1 MMTRRLVRSLA
12 MVLYLCLAVSLVVG
26 QSPSSTAPG
35 PGQATT
41 LLPNGSWLV
50 SGGLDATGQAS
61 SAILLRDSIGNERKL
76 RAGLQIA
83 RVGHT
88 ATVLP
93 DGTVLILGGIGADG
107 QIVQRAEIFNYQTES
122 SQLLDSGSPA
132 PRAFHTA
139 TLLSDG
145 RVLIAGGVGAA
156 GEALVRAEL
165 WDPRQKTT
173 SASKGMLNAFRRN
186 QTATLLS
193 DGTVLFTGG
202 KDQKGNPLA
211 SAEIFDPQSQSFS
224 MVANSKPLLPPATGT
239 PELRAISPHDGAA
252 GVPVDALIAL
262 RFSQPLRI
270 DSLNDQSLILQGPFG
285 LVDAKTTGAEG
296 GMLGFIVPQSPL
308 LPGTTY
314 LVRLSG
320 AADPS
325 GNSVAFKEFTFTTA
339 GESPESD
346 MWSPTLDWMT
356 HNGPSAWQNMP
367 ALQARPGVTALAG
380 QVLKL
385 DGNPLAHVKLQIGSQ
400 AVFSDGT
407 GRFLLTN
414 IPAGHSVMMI
424 YGDAAN
430 SALRKYGVYEVG
442 VDIKSSVTNV
452 LSYTIWMTP
461 LDTAHAVKIPSP
473 TTAETVITSP
483 LLPGLELHLPAN
495 TVIIDSQGNTVTE
508 ITITP
513 VPLDRPPFPLPR
525 IPVPIYFT
533 IQPGAAYIK
542 VLNTTG
548 PHGARLF
555 YPNAQAYAPG
565 TPFQFWNYDASQ
577 KGWFIYGGGRVSAD
591 RSQIVPNPGVEI
603 YEFTGAMVSNPGN
616 GPPNGPNHDHSKD
629 GEPVDLST
637 GLFVYKKTD
646 LMLPDVIPLALT
658 RMYRQ
663 NDQQSRA
670 FGIGASMPY
679 DMFMVGDNN
688 TFPEGYTFQ
697 DLIMA
702 DGSRVHFARTS
713 PCTGANGYCDFGNAV
728 YEHTSSG
735 TDFYGAIIRQQ
746 GCTPNGFWT
755 LTKKDG
761 TVYCFPDSDA
771 SNNPRSAAPTSMHDR
786 YGNSLV
792 FTRDSNHNLT
802 QITSPGSRWIQ
813 FTYDSSNRITQAK
826 DNIGRTVTYS
836 YDAGGRLT
844 QVIGANGGTWNY
856 TYDAF
861 NELISIQDARG
872 IFYLTNQYD
881 QSGRVIKQTQG
892 DNSVFQ
898 FSYTTD
904 PTTGNITQ
912 TDVTDPR
919 GTIRRTTFNSNG
931 YKTSEVYAVGQP
943 EQETITYNRDAN
955 TNLLTSV
962 VDGLS
967 HQASFTYDSLGN
979 VTSVTRM
986 AGTPDA
992 VTTSFTYDPSF
1003 SQLASITDPL
1013 NHTTTLAR
1021 DASGSLTTIIDPLG
1035 HQTTIGYNSNGLPVS
1050 IMDALGNMGQFG
1062 YDGTDMVSLTDPLGN
1077 TFTRF
1082 IDGAGRVA
1090 AITDSQGHVMRFTYN
1105 ALNEVTQKV
1114 DAAQGVTSI
1123 SYDQNGNAVSLS
1135 NALGNVTTWSYDNM
1149 ERMSARTDSL
1159 LRQQSYSY
1167 DPAGN
1172 LASFTDRKGQVTTYK
1187 YDRLNRLN
1195 FIGFG
1200 TQGSGG
1206 SATYASTISYQYDTG
1221 NRMTQAVDSV
1231 AGTITHG
1238 YDTLDRLTSEVTPQG
1253 SISYAYDA
1261 ASRRTSMTVAGQPA
1275 VSYTYDN
1282 ADRLLQMSQG
1292 TATAGFVYDDANRR
1306 SSLSLPNGISI
1317 SYGYDNSAQVTSITY
1332 NFGSSVLGNLTYG
1345 YDQLGRRTQV
1355 GGTFA
1360 RTNLPE
1366 PLTASY
1372 DVENALTNWNGIPL
1386 SYDANGNML
1395 SDGSNSFTWDARNH
1409 LATLNG
1415 SGLQYDALNRRTR
1428 NAAGT
1433 AFLYDDLNAV
1443 QELTGGVVTANM
1455 LTGSVDE
1462 IFTRT
1467 TSTGTYAL
1475 LQDALGSTVGVAD
1488 STGTLQAAYTYDP
1501 YGVTSISGL
1510 AGINLFQFT
1519 GRENDG
1525 NGLYYY
1531 RSRYYSPVFGRF
1543 ISQDPTGFNGG
1554 DANLYGYVLESPMN
1568 FRDPSG
1574 QCPWCIIAGIGAIYG
1589 GVEAYMKDSGCD
1601 SGWNLVGDV
1610 ARGMA
1615 SGAAG
1620 ALVGLATAPEL
1631 GPSGG
1636 AMAGSL
1642 ASDGVNALLG
1652 GHVSPDEALSNAAT
1666 AGVLGPIAEAL
1677 GPEVRGGQNFNP
1689 WTSPRT
1695 WGPKATQA
1703 YMNENTNDAMNTA
1716 AHMAGRDCGC
1726 N

>member
-1 MMTRRLVRSLA
+1 MMTSRLVRSLV

-26 QSPSSTAPG
+26 QSPSVAAPG
-35 PGQATT
+35 VGQATT

-50 SGGLDATGQAS
+50 SGGLDSNGQAS
-61 SAILLRDSIGNERKL
+61 SAILLRDSIGTERQL
-76 RAGLQIA
+76 QAGLQIA

-93 DGTVLILGGIGADG
+93 DGSVLVLGGIGADG
-107 QIVQRAEIFNYQTES
+107 QLVQRAELFNYQTEN
-122 SQLLDSGSPA
+122 SQLLDSGSPT

-145 RVLIAGGVGAA
+145 RVLIVGGVGAS
-156 GEALVRAEL
+156 GEALPRAEL
-165 WDPRQKTT
+165 WDPRQKTI
-173 SASKGMLNAFRRN
+173 SASAGSLNSFRRN
-186 QTATLLS
+186 HSAVLLS
-193 DGTVLFTGG
+193 DGTVLVTAG
-202 KDQKGNPLA
+202 KDQKGNLL
-211 SAEIFDPQSQSFS
+211 SSGEIFDPQSQTFS
-224 MVANSKPLLPPATGT
+224 NIANFQSLLQGATGIPQLAAT
-239 PELRAISPHDGAA
+239 SPQDGAT
-252 GVPVDALIAL
+252 GVPVDALISL
-262 RFSQPLRI
+262 RFSKPLRI
-270 DSLNDQSLILQGPFG
+270 DSLNDQSLLLQGPSG
-285 LVDAKTTGAEG
+285 VVEAKVTGAEG
-296 GMLGFIVPQSPL
+296 GMLGFIVPQSSL
-308 LPGTTY
+308 LAGTTY
-314 LVRLSG
+314 MVRLSG
-320 AADPS
+320 AVDAN

-346 MWSPTLDWMT
+346 GWVPTLDWMT

-385 DGNPLAHVKLQIGSQ
+385 DGTPLAHVKLQIGSQ

-407 GRFLLTN
+407 GRFLLSN
-414 IPAGHSVMMI
+414 IAAGHNVMMI

-430 SALRKYGVYEVG
+430 TPLRKYGVYEVG
-442 VDIKSSVTNV
+442 VDIKSSITNV
-452 LSYTIWMTP
+452 LSYVIWMTP
-461 LDTAHAVKIPSP
+461 LDQAHSVKIPSP
-473 TTAETVITSP
+473 TTADTVITTP
-483 LLPGLELHLPAN
+483 LLPGLELHLPSG
-495 TVIIDSQGNTVTE
+495 TVITDSHGNPVTE

-533 IQPGAAYIK
+533 IQPGGAYIK

-548 PHGARLF
+548 PQGARLF
-555 YPNAQAYAPG
+555 YPNAQAYPPG
-565 TPFQFWNYDASQ
+565 TPFQFWNYDAGQ

-616 GPPNGPNHDHSKD
+616 APPDGPRHGNNSKD
-629 GEPVDLST
+629 GEPVDLAT

-658 RMYRQ
+658 RTYRQ
-663 NDQQSRA
+663 NDQQSHA
-670 FGIGASMPY
+670 FGIGASMAY
-679 DMFMVGDNN
+679 DMFIVGDNN
-688 TFPEGYTFQ
+688 TFPEGYTYQ
-697 DLIMA
+697 DLILA
-702 DGSRVHFARTS
+702 DGSRIHFPRTS

-735 TDFYGAIIRQQ
+735 TDFYGAVIRFQ
-746 GCTPNGFWT
+746 GCSPSGSWT

-771 SNNPRSAAPTSMHDR
+771 SNSPRSAAPNGMRDR
-786 YGNSLV
+786 YGNSLI
-792 FTRDSNHNLT
+792 FTRDGNHNLT

-844 QVIGANGGTWNY
+844 QVIDANGGTWNY

-861 NELISIQDARG
+861 NEMISVQDARG

-881 QSGRVIKQTQG
+881 QSGRVMKQTQG
-892 DNSVFQ
+892 DNSVFL
-898 FSYTTD
+898 FSYATD
-904 PTTGNITQ
+904 PITGSITQ

-919 GTIRRTTFNSNG
+919 GTIRRTAFNTNG
-931 YKTSEVYAVGQP
+931 YKTSEIYAVGQP
-943 EQETITYNRDAN
+943 EQETITYNRDPN

-967 HQASFTYDSLGN
+967 HQAAFTYDSFGN

-1003 SQLASITDPL
+1003 NQLASITDPL
-1013 NHTTTLAR
+1013 NHVTTLSR
-1021 DASGSLTTIIDPLG
+1021 DGSGSLAAIIDPLG
-1035 HQTTIGYNSNGLPVS
+1035 HQTTFAYNSNGLPVS
-1050 IMDALGNMGQFG
+1050 FMDALGNMAQFG
-1062 YDGTDMVSLTDPLGN
+1062 YDGTDLVSLTDPLGN
-1077 TFTRF
+1077 TTTRF

-1090 AITDSQGHVMRFTYN
+1090 AITDPQGHVMRFTYN

-1114 DAAQGVTSI
+1114 DAGQGVTSI
-1123 SYDQNGNAVSLS
+1123 SYDANGNAVSLS
-1135 NALGNVTTWSYDNM
+1135 NALGNVTAWSYDNM
-1149 ERMSARTDSL
+1149 DRMSTRTDSL
-1159 LRQQSYSY
+1159 LRQQSYRY

-1172 LASFTDRKGQVTTYK
+1172 LVGFTDRKGQVTTYK

-1200 TQGSGG
+1200 TQGS
-1206 SATYASTISYQYDTG
+1206 TYTSTISYQYDTG
-1221 NRMTQAVDSV
+1221 NRMTQAVDSL
-1231 AGTITHG
+1231 AGTITHA

-1253 SISYAYDA
+1253 SITYGYDA
-1261 ASRRTSMTVAGQPA
+1261 VGRRTSMTVASQPA
-1275 VSYTYDN
+1275 ISYTYDD
-1282 ADRLLQMSQG
+1282 ADRLLQMAQG
-1292 TATAGFVYDDANRR
+1292 TASVGFAYDDANRR

-1332 NFGSSVLGNLTYG
+1332 NFGNSVLGNLTYG
-1345 YDQLGRRTQV
+1345 YDELGRRNQM
-1355 GGTFA
+1355 GGTYA
-1360 RTNLPE
+1360 RTNLPQA
-1366 PLTASY
+1366 LTASY
-1372 DVENALTNWNGIPL
+1372 DVENELTNWNGLPL
-1386 SYDANGNML
+1386 NYDADGNML

-1415 SGLQYDALNRRTR
+1415 SGLQYDALNRRTM

-1433 AFLYDDLNAV
+1433 SFLYDAVNAV
-1443 QELTGGVVTANM
+1443 QELTGGVATANM

-1467 TSTGTYAL
+1467 TSAGTFAL
-1475 LQDALGSTVGVAD
+1475 LQDALGSTVGVGD
-1488 STGTLQAAYTYDP
+1488 SSGAVQASYTYDP
-1501 YGVTSISGL
+1501 YGVTSISGT
-1510 AGINLFQFT
+1510 AGINQYQFT

-1531 RSRYYSPVFGRF
+1531 RSRYYSPLFGRF
-1543 ISQDPTGFNGG
+1543 ISEDPTGFNGG
-1554 DANLYGYVLESPMN
+1554 DVNLYGYVLENPAN

-1589 GVEAYMKDSGCD
+1589 GVEAYINDSGCEH
-1601 SGWNLVGDV
+1601 GWDLAKDV
-1610 ARGMA
+1610 ARGA
-1615 SGAAG
+1615 LSGAAG
-1620 ALVGLATAPEL
+1620 SLVGLAATPEL

-1652 GHVSPDEALSNAAT
+1652 GHVSADEAITHAAT
-1666 AGVLGPIAEAL
+1666 AGVIGPIAEAI

-1703 YMNENTNDAMNTA
+1703 YTNENTSDAMNTA